1 MKARLALAN
10 FKLEHGYS
18 NIDLRTLESS
28 LYKDKFKPAPPKPQ
42 DKRKRK
48 LITANHRFY
57 PTSPPLQHNDMDRLI
72 KKNASRSP
80 SNVPL
85 SEMRSNRKLSLT
97 LSSDDEDAAHLLVLM
112 HQSPTMSWFFSP
124 SFCKLFILLKK
135 HNLNLFIFLLC
146 VLSKK
151 DVLVNDEGTYVLISR
166 LEIHARCSRN
176 TPLTRVSRQ
185 VGTLTPFFQRR

>member
-18 NIDLRTLESS
+18 NVDLRTLESS
-28 LYKDKFKPAPPKPQ
+28 LYKDKFTKKPPVSPKEPN
-42 DKRKRK
+42 KRKRK
-48 LITANHRFY
+48 LLGSNHRFY

-85 SEMRSNRKLSLT
+85 SEMRLSSAAQRKLSLT

-112 HQSPTMSWFFSP
+112 HQSPTMS
-124 SFCKLFILLKK
+124 
-135 HNLNLFIFLLC
+135 
-146 VLSKK
+146 
-151 DVLVNDEGTYVLISR
+151 
-166 LEIHARCSRN
+166 
-176 TPLTRVSRQ
+176 
-185 VGTLTPFFQRR
+185 